1 LFAKSTKRWKIF
13 VDNVPGLTVK
23 SWSNTRW
30 ESRIKSVQSIRY
42 QTPQIRSALKALEEV
57 SALDNDPSTVSDCQS
72 LVSALENFEFLVGLV
87 IWHDILFSINKV
99 SKKLQSKI
107 VSIDAILEHI
117 EGVVSYFKKF
127 RYEGF
132 TSSMNTAKII
142 SSELDIEPI
151 FPTKRQKK
159 RKKHFDEQDDEAEEM
174 QQSAI
179 DLFRREYFLV
189 MIDAAI
195 ASLTSRFE
203 QMKAF
208 DNVFGFLFNSENL
221 KSLDE
226 VDLWSHCKFFVET
239 FTHENSSDVEIN
251 DFYSELKVLQVSLPD
266 SLMSALEILKFVMDA
281 DCYLNVSVAYRILL
295 TVLVTVAS
303 AERSFS
309 KLKLL
314 KNCLRSTMSQER
326 LNGLAM
332 CSIEK
337 DILDNTDLNTFIDDF
352 ASKNARRSIF
362 S

>member
-1 LFAKSTKRWKIF
+1 
-13 VDNVPGLTVK
+13 
-23 SWSNTRW
+23 
-30 ESRIKSVQSIRY
+30 
-42 QTPQIRSALKALEEV
+42 V

-107 VSIDAILEHI
+107 VSIDATLKHI
-117 EGVVSYFKKF
+117 EGVISYFKKY
-127 RYEGF
+127 RDEGF
-132 TSSMNTAKII
+132 TSSMDTARMI

-151 FPTKRQKK
+151 FPTKRKGK
-159 RKKHFDEQDDEAEEM
+159 RKKHFDEQEDEDEEM
-174 QQSAI
+174 QQFAI

-208 DNVFGFLFNSENL
+208 DNVFGFLFNSGNL

-226 VDLWSHCKFFVET
+226 VNLWSHCKIFAEK
-239 FTHENSSDVEIN
+239 FTHENSSDVDIN
-251 DFYSELKVLQVSLPD
+251 DFYSELKVLQVSLQD
-266 SLMSALEILKFVMDA
+266 CSMSAPEILKFVMDA
-281 DCYLNVSVAYRILL
+281 DCYPNVTVAYRILL
-295 TVLVTVAS
+295 TIPVTVAS

-314 KNCLRSTMSQER
+314 KNYLRSTMSQER

-337 DILDNTDLNTFIDDF
+337 DIVDTVDFNAVLDDF
-352 ASKNARRSIF
+352 ASRNARRSIF